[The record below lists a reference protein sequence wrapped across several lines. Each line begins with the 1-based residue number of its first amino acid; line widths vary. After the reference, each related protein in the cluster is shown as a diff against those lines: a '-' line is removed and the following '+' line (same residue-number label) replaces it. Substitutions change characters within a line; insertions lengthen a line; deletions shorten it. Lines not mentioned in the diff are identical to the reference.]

1 MAHYLWKLRPYYR
14 QTAGQLVLGSL
25 AGVVMNT
32 AVVLPAV
39 CLRDSFN
46 LPGERPTR
54 ESVVVVQ
61 YAGQRAGIV
70 VDRLAGELQAVIKP
84 LGAIFRHLQG
94 IGGSTIL
101 GSGEVA
107 LILDISALI
116 KLSGQAEQRLLARPE
131 QRSA

>member
-1 MAHYLWKLRPYYR
+1 
-14 QTAGQLVLGSL
+14 
-25 AGVVMNT
+25 
-32 AVVLPAV
+32 
-39 CLRDSFN
+39 
-46 LPGERPTR
+46 
-54 ESVVVVQ
+54 
-61 YAGQRAGIV
+61 

-116 KLSGQAEQRLLARPE
+116 KISGQAEQRLLARPNNVAPDFLHHPE
-131 QRSA
+131 NKHV